1 MGLGRAEMVTPDTK
15 MKSDLFMVLF
25 IESSQL
31 EKYRFLIVSSLFV
44 SNLGQIKSGT
54 KLMALKDLLVGSSSP

>member
-15 MKSDLFMVLF
+15 MKSDFFMVLF

-31 EKYRFLIVSSLFV
+31 EKYRFLIVSSLFG

>member
-1 MGLGRAEMVTPDTK
+1 MVTPNTT
-15 MKSDLFMVLF
+15 MKSDLFIVLF

-31 EKYRFLIVSSLFV
+31 EKYRFLIVSSLSG

-54 KLMALKDLLVGSSSP
+54 KIMALKYLLVGSSSP